1 MPNSNCGVAAGAFDS
16 SSVGTYEADASGD
29 GAVVNF
35 DLENCVERRLFG
47 AHEELELRHF
57 DARRMLEEIAYCA
70 TWERFSWAADA
81 VSESGSAGANDDQQ

>member
-1 MPNSNCGVAAGAFDS
+1 MPNSNCGVKVGAFDS
-16 SSVGTYEADASGD
+16 SSVGTYEAGASGD
-29 GAVVNF
+29 EVVVNF

-47 AHEELELRHF
+47 AHAAPKLRHF

-81 VSESGSAGANDDQQ
+81 VSESASADANDDQQ